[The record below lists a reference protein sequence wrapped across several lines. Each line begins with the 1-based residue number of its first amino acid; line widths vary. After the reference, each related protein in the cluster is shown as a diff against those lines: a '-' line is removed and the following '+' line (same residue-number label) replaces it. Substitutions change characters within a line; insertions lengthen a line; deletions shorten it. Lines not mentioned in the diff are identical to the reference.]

1 MLCRS
6 TPAEWRNGMEFYEV
20 LKKRRSIR
28 LYKDT
33 PVPDDAL
40 GRILEAIQNAPTACN
55 RQPFRFFIVKDPVK
69 RERLASVYKEDWLK
83 TAPVIVAAASDAGI
97 AWRRREGDSIADAD
111 TAIAM
116 EHFVLAAAE
125 EGLGTCWICAFE
137 RAKANA
143 ALGLTDGP
151 LNVFALS
158 PLGYAAAEPVPFVR
172 KKIEDIAEI
181 L

>member
-1 MLCRS
+1 
-6 TPAEWRNGMEFYEV
+6 MEFYDV

-33 PVPDDAL
+33 PVPDEAL
-40 GRILEAIQNAPTACN
+40 ERILEAVQNAPTACN
-55 RQPFRFFIVKDPVK
+55 RQPFKFFIVKDPVR
-69 RERLASVYKEDWLK
+69 REKLASVYKEDWLK
-83 TAPVIVAAASDAGI
+83 TAPVIVAAASDVNK

-125 EGLGTCWICAFE
+125 ENLGTCWICAFE

-143 ALGLTDGP
+143 ALDLPEGSW
-151 LNVFALS
+151 NVFALT
-158 PLGYAAAEPVPFVR
+158 PLGYAAAGPVPFVR
-172 KKIEDIAEI
+172 KEIGEIAEI

>member
-1 MLCRS
+1 
-6 TPAEWRNGMEFYEV
+6 MEFYEV

-116 EHFVLAAAE
+116 EHFVLAAAA
-125 EGLGTCWICAFE
+125 EGLGTCWICAFKRDE
-137 RAKANA
+137 MDQ
-143 ALGLTDGP
+143 ALNIEKPWHT
-151 LNVFALS
+151 VAIS
-158 PLGYAAAEPVPFVR
+158 PLGYAKADACRNTGR
-172 KKIEDIAEI
+172 KPQDEI
-181 L
+181 FQVIG

>member
-1 MLCRS
+1 
-6 TPAEWRNGMEFYEV
+6 MEFYDV

-33 PVPDDAL
+33 PVPEDAL
-40 GRILEAIQNAPTACN
+40 NRILEAIQNAPTACN
-55 RQPFRFFIVKDPVK
+55 RQPFKFFIVKDPVV
-69 RERLASVYKEDWLK
+69 REKLASVYMEDWLK
-83 TAPVIVAAASDAGI
+83 TAPVIVAAASNDSL

-143 ALGLTDGP
+143 ALGLEE
-151 LNVFALS
+151 NSWNIFALS
-158 PLGYAAAEPVPFVR
+158 PLGYGAASPVPFRR
-172 KKIEDIAEI
+172 KKIEEIAAI
-181 L
+181 V

>member
-1 MLCRS
+1 
-6 TPAEWRNGMEFYEV
+6 MEFYEV

-33 PVPDDAL
+33 PVPDEAL
-40 GRILEAIQNAPTACN
+40 ERILEAIQNAPTACN
-55 RQPFRFFIVKDPVK
+55 RQPFKFFIVKDPVI
-69 RERLASVYKEDWLK
+69 RERLAGTYREDWLK
-83 TAPVIVAAASDAGI
+83 TAPIIVAAASDASA

-116 EHFVLAAAE
+116 EHFVLAAAA

-143 ALGLTDGP
+143 ALGLTDTA
-151 LNVFALS
+151 LNVFAIS
-158 PLGYAAAEPVPFVR
+158 PLGYAKADPVPFVR
-172 KKIEDIAEI
+172 KEIKEISEI

>member
-1 MLCRS
+1 
-6 TPAEWRNGMEFYEV
+6 MEFYDV

-33 PVPDDAL
+33 PVPEKAL
-40 GRILEAIQNAPTACN
+40 ENILEAIRNAPTACN
-55 RQPFRFFIVKDPVK
+55 RQPFRFFIVKDPAK
-69 RERLASVYKEDWLK
+69 REKLASVYREEWLK
-83 TAPVIVAAASDAGI
+83 TAPVIVAAASDEST

-116 EHFVLAAAE
+116 EHFVLAAAA

-143 ALGLTDGP
+143 ALDLTGSSW
-151 LNVFALS
+151 NVFALS

-172 KKIEDIAEI
+172 KKVEEIAEI

>member
-1 MLCRS
+1 
-6 TPAEWRNGMEFYEV
+6 MEFYDV
-20 LKKRRSIR
+20 LRKRRSIR

-33 PVPDDAL
+33 PVPEGAL

-69 RERLASVYKEDWLK
+69 RQRLASVYKEDWLK
-83 TAPVIVAAASDAGI
+83 TAPVIVAAASDAST

-143 ALGLTDGP
+143 ALDLPGH
-151 LNVFALS
+151 LNVFAIS